1 MLTQKQLEELQS
13 LVDSLQAQGKTNQEI
28 QSIVDDKKAEM
39 LGQNSLDE
47 AKKIEPVTEIA
58 APAAGESDMA
68 LQQENGSSDLQ
79 QYTEK
84 DLQEVEDQFKDWE
97 KTESELQKEIT
108 PEYIKQNFKGEE
120 AWLPAYREWQK
131 NGKNINQTAS
141 FLPEQT
147 KLVIDDKRSED
158 VPFLEKLS
166 SWWNNNLPTMREG
179 MSLKLDKLQTEGAQE
194 FKEQSK
200 KYEAP
205 KFFIGGRASVY
216 GQSGAQALSSFFK
229 AETENKAKELYPQL
243 FEIDPERA
251 IRIVEQ
257 DEEQKYQ
264 KNLSELNKD
273 IVENEEALA
282 KMAVSPGV
290 IASFNSGTGGKT
302 NYEDLFFGILDG
314 TANVAT
320 SAIPGMVAGAAGTV
334 LSGGNPL
341 VGGAAAASVM
351 FAQIAPDFYY
361 NYNLEKAK
369 LLYPELNETE
379 ALNKLSKENE
389 QEFGIP
395 LGLSTLATGLEYLGF
410 KGMTKAISKKIY
422 QKGNRELAK
431 SLMSTRLSK
440 TSTGAA
446 VAETGTE
453 VAQLPVELLNEGLG
467 KNLKGEELTEY
478 VWENFKEQAPEV
490 IAQSLVGSRIFIGG
504 ARGLRKAAKTLRDL
518 APSYT
523 QGTVGNNIADLG
535 VLVQRYEQAAEKFKP
550 SIKKQIDAELA
561 NIKAEIRRGQD
572 IGVKL
577 TDDQVSNIN
586 NIKSEIDASIKKVKD
601 IKLEQELLV
610 KNDSSTDAL
619 QSALEGELS
628 FIKQNNQKLNDIL
641 VEVSKQPDIRNE
653 DGKLK
658 TKKQYSTLQK
668 IYDSA
673 IDPETGTWKSN
684 VVKERAIKEIGDASQ
699 PIIEGITKRIYDR
712 ALPEAKQDYS
722 RNDFQN
728 DVRQEIMTIAS
739 TEYDASKGGLDSY
752 ISNLENLRANRLA
765 NKMLKQTFD
774 ATIEDAKLEQE
785 TILPEVQAFEEAQE
799 KIETHKKLGLKFDT
813 NKIKNILLRNAN
825 PDAKKFKTNIAD
837 DFKLAFKPVIDLFF
851 GKDTKTKKPF
861 SQTVRENAENLY
873 DALTVEGMR
882 KSRDTFKNFGM
893 LIEKDGKLE
902 KAAFNNV
909 GIESLI
915 NYLTDPSVAKNTRSN
930 RQLRFKEAIA
940 VSVASAQAINLLET
954 DTDLQSTYKDI
965 NQLKQEVK
973 NNIVGKNIFEQN
985 NIPDD
990 QKQAYIEIAG
1000 PKINSGNIHKLLNI
1014 PQITIDSKT
1023 DIKAKQ
1029 AQMLDFIK
1037 THKIPSWYLNASQL
1051 QNFGAQSLPR
1061 PTKQSPKYYVL
1072 LDGSTVK
1079 GKFLG
1084 INKNGVH
1091 QYEAPLEFIDEIRPS
1106 RGGLY
1111 NGKRGKAWQ
1120 EAFAAAKKNDKFYT
1134 TPSLKR
1140 VKIPKKIEGNEK
1152 ATKKF
1157 LKENQSQFIKNQE
1170 ASDLMV
1176 EILDN
1181 AVNKNGAPIELAS
1194 LFITGALQ
1202 ATSGWIKISAPIT
1215 HIVDKFEYGTVGQF
1229 AKGIKTVEE
1238 HTPPANIAGLTLI
1251 AMIHF
1256 NQVKQLKPK
1265 WNKNFFQVL
1274 QSKKNDQSFAQNKL
1288 TKSLPEGIS
1297 MLDDNAGIK
1306 RMSAANLDLNKIS
1319 NVTTNKTVAE
1329 EMKVEGPST
1338 PDAIKAA
1345 NEVVTEDK
1353 IEFVIDRA
1361 IAKLTEL
1368 TGTKGFAVDPF
1379 LLLAAKDVSLNVLIG
1394 GLRTVK
1400 ATYKA
1405 GKSLTKA
1412 IDAGYQNVKKYMS
1425 EAEWLE
1431 FARVATQE
1439 IEDVNTPAR
1448 ARLSVYN
1455 EAGVAAVQENV
1466 RKEGEKILADL
1477 GIKTEDLTTDEINSR
1492 LNILRKARTAALDKK
1507 APKKKARVFD
1517 FDDTLAKTES
1527 NVLYLLPDGTEGSLS
1542 ALEFAEQSGE
1552 LAELGAQFD
1561 FSEFDTVKKG
1571 QKGPLAVLAKKLTE
1585 AKGDRDIFVLTARP
1599 AAAAESIQSFL
1610 RSALGIGVPLEN
1622 ITGLGDGKPGAKAFW
1637 MAEKVSE
1644 GYNDI
1649 FFADDAKQNVAAVN
1663 KMLTDLGVKKKVQL
1677 AKETE
1682 TPSLEDGMDNILR
1695 SKKPTRGSFF
1705 RKYNIYVPPGADDFA
1720 GLLYTF
1726 YGKGKLG
1733 ESQMKFFQDNLM
1745 TPFAKGIQA
1754 YESAKV
1760 TLARD
1765 YKELKKRY
1773 KNKKLLKEKV
1783 LEGLYTNE
1791 QAVRAYLYNGA
1802 GYDLGLSKG
1811 DTNDLLAVVASNP
1824 KLKAFADD
1832 LASMTKIPEGYPQIT
1847 EDWLGGNIQTDL
1859 ANVSNKSQRREFLT
1873 EFINN
1878 KEQIFSDQ
1886 NMQLI
1891 KQMHGNDF
1899 TDALKSSLERMTTGV
1914 NRKKGKDK
1922 EFNTAMNWINQSVAN
1937 VMSINIRSAVLQQL
1951 SIVNFM
1957 NWTHNNPFMM
1967 AKAMANVPQFRKDFT
1982 ELFNSTFLVER
1993 RGGLKIEINTAD
2005 LADSEPGNFFLRAQ
2019 KKLLELGFLPTQWGD
2034 SFAISFGGASWYRNR
2049 INQLV
2054 KQGKNETE
2062 AKEQAMLELQEIAE
2076 TSQQSSRADKI
2087 SRQQASEIGRFIL
2100 AFANTPL
2107 QYARETKKATLD
2119 LINRRGDWKTNASKI
2134 VYYGAA
2140 QNIIFSGIQSAL
2152 FSLLLSDDEDDEKE
2166 EKQLN
2171 YFANGVLDGFLRG
2184 MGYAG
2189 ATIAALKNL
2198 GMEYY
2203 EQRKKREAGQRV
2215 YDPALGLI
2223 QAGLTISPPLSKKIG
2238 DIVEAQKFE
2247 NWRQYKNDPFY
2258 QGFAYANYFSALAN
2272 IPADRVFKK
2281 AENLKAIDFDK
2292 NEAWQNLL
2300 LALGWSPYQLN
2311 VDLPRATQTNL
2322 NTKKSGT
2329 KKSGTKKTGTKGNP
2343 LNKKEPLENGVLG
2356 KAHKDGTIQ
2365 VKKGLSPAKRKEV
2378 ITHEK
2383 RHLADMKSGRL
2394 NYDNANVYWDGKAY
2408 PRLQGKK
2415 IMYNGVAYSEG
2426 DTKLPWEKRAN
2437 GLKV

>member
-1 MLTQKQLEELQS
+1 MYKIYRINDQDYHVYPSGEQKFLSENPNAQLIAT
-13 LVDSLQAQGKTNQEI
+13 VGKEQE
-28 QSIVDDKKAEM
+28 D
-39 LGQNSLDE
+39 

-68 LQQENGSSDLQ
+68 LQQEDGSLDLQ

-179 MSLKLDKLQTEGAQE
+179 MSLKLDKLQTEGVQE
-194 FKEQSK
+194 FKKQSK

-216 GQSGAQALSSFFK
+216 GQSGAKALSSFFK
-229 AETENKAKELYPQL
+229 AETENKAKELYPQI
-243 FEIDPERA
+243 FEINPERA
-251 IRIVEQ
+251 IQIVEQ
-257 DEEQKYQ
+257 NEEQKYQ

-410 KGMTKAISKKIY
+410 KGMTKVISKKIY

-431 SLMSTRLSK
+431 SLMSTKLSK

-550 SIKKQIDAELA
+550 SIKKQIDVELA

-577 TDDQVSNIN
+577 TDDQISNIN

-668 IYDSA
+668 IYDNA

-684 VVKERAIKEIGDASQ
+684 VVKERAIKEIGNASQ

-712 ALPEAKQDYS
+712 ALPEAKVGYNRDK
-722 RNDFQN
+722 FQT

-882 KSRDTFKNFGM
+882 KSRNTFKNFGM
-893 LIEKDGKLE
+893 LVERDGKLE
-902 KAAFNNV
+902 KAAFSNV

-954 DTDLQSTYKDI
+954 DADLQSTYKDI

-973 NNIVGKNIFEQN
+973 NNIVGKNIFQQGNLPEGDIITGGKGYYNVILKNYSTKENDLGKTLVINKNNQKNREELKTWFKEMAKFFPREFFELSAGSFNKSSQRFAFNNVNDYNEFLNSTEFAKNDFNGNWQN
-985 NIPDD
+985 FKRFKYEDLNKTP
-990 QKQAYIEIAG
+990 E
-1000 PKINSGNIHKLLNI
+1000 KINSAIKKYKADWANISKQQETNMNVLEYVAKKFEAMVASDINNAKYIATFLQTATNSQDHILRMAAPLKAYSNNLSKGMMREEHTMPSSLVGN
-1014 PQITIDSKT
+1014 
-1023 DIKAKQ
+1023 
-1029 AQMLDFIK
+1029 
-1037 THKIPSWYLNASQL
+1037 Y
-1051 QNFGAQSLPR
+1051 
-1061 PTKQSPKYYVL
+1061 L
-1072 LDGSTVK
+1072 LDAILSGNVDSV
-1079 GKFLG
+1079 FPG
-1084 INKNGVH
+1084 IRKNYFQVALNKNDDNKLKPV
-1091 QYEAPLEFIDEIRPS
+1091 
-1106 RGGLY
+1106 GL
-1111 NGKRGKAWQ
+1111 
-1120 EAFAAAKKNDKFYT
+1120 
-1134 TPSLKR
+1134 
-1140 VKIPKKIEGNEK
+1140 NEK
-1152 ATKKF
+1152 MPEGWT
-1157 LKENQSQFIKNQE
+1157 L
-1170 ASDLMV
+1170 
-1176 EILDN
+1176 LDN
-1181 AVNKNGAPIELAS
+1181 AWARYFNKD
-1194 LFITGALQ
+1194 
-1202 ATSGWIKISAPIT
+1202 
-1215 HIVDKFEYGTVGQF
+1215 V
-1229 AKGIKTVEE
+1229 
-1238 HTPPANIAGLTLI
+1238 
-1251 AMIHF
+1251 
-1256 NQVKQLKPK
+1256 NQVNGGIDP
-1265 WNKNFFQVL
+1265 NSIVFFEN
-1274 QSKKNDQSFAQNKL
+1274 S
-1288 TKSLPEGIS
+1288 
-1297 MLDDNAGIK
+1297 
-1306 RMSAANLDLNKIS
+1306 
-1319 NVTTNKTVAE
+1319 KTVAE
-1329 EMKVEGPST
+1329 EFNVGFDGTIT
-1338 PDAIKAA
+1338 PDIKKIQQDGVAEQA
-1345 NEVVTEDK
+1345 DK
-1353 IEFVIDRA
+1353 VEFVIDRA

-1439 IEDVNTPAR
+1439 IEDVNTPAK

-1477 GIKTEDLTTDEINSR
+1477 GIKTENLTTDEINNR
-1492 LNILRKARTAALDKK
+1492 LNVLRKARTAALDKK

-1517 FDDTLAKTES
+1517 FDDTLAKTKS

-1585 AKGDRDIFVLTARP
+1585 AKGDRDVFVLTARP

-1705 RKYNIYVPPGADDFA
+1705 RRYNIYVPPGADDFA

-1783 LEGLYTNE
+1783 LDGLYTNE

-1811 DTNDLLAVVASNP
+1811 DANDLLAVVASNP

-1982 ELFNSTFLVER
+1982 ELFNSTFLTER

-2311 VDLPRATQTNL
+2311 IE
-2322 NTKKSGT
+2322 TKKPVKEKKKK
-2329 KKSGTKKTGTKGNP
+2329 KKSTTP
-2343 LNKKEPLENGVLG
+2343 IFKKESLPKGVLG

-2365 VKKGLSPAKRKEV
+2365 VKEGLSPAKRKEV
-2378 ITHEK
+2378 IAHEK

>member
-1 MLTQKQLEELQS
+1 MLTQEQLEELQS

-68 LQQENGSSDLQ
+68 LQQEDGSSDLQ

-120 AWLPAYREWQK
+120 AWLPAYKEWQK

-166 SWWNNNLPTMREG
+166 SWWNNNLPTMQEG

-243 FEIDPERA
+243 FEINPERA

-550 SIKKQIDAELA
+550 SIKKQIDVELA
-561 NIKAEIRRGQD
+561 NIKAEIRKGQD

-610 KNDSSTDAL
+610 KNDSSTDTL

-668 IYDSA
+668 IYDNA

-712 ALPEAKQDYS
+712 ALPEAKVGYNRDK
-722 RNDFQN
+722 FQT

-813 NKIKNILLRNAN
+813 NKIKNILLRNAD

-893 LIEKDGKLE
+893 LVEKDGKLE
-902 KAAFNNV
+902 KAAFSNV

-940 VSVASAQAINLLET
+940 VSVASAQAVNLLET
-954 DTDLQSTYKDI
+954 DADLQSTYKDI

-973 NNIVGKNIFEQN
+973 NNIVGKNIFQKSNLLTEEDFNKYEAGGWSSIAFENKIERLLTKNEDDRAAMQNWAATELPKYFSKTALQKIAASFSNGPRAYAKGNWWFATAQDLLNSVDANQKFAPESENINIALTKQGYGKNFIN
-985 NIPDD
+985 NIFGTKEHKEFNKKKIQGLKEIFLTFEKMIKDNPDNA
-990 QKQAYIEIAG
+990 KFILAT
-1000 PKINSGNIHKLLNI
+1000 L
-1014 PQITIDSKT
+1014 SKT
-1023 DIKAKQ
+1023 SGHQ
-1029 AQMLDFIK
+1029 
-1037 THKIPSWYLNASQL
+1037 NA
-1051 QNFGAQSLPR
+1051 FVRIAAPI
-1061 PTKQSPKYYVL
+1061 
-1072 LDGSTVK
+1072 
-1079 GKFLG
+1079 KFLS
-1084 INKNGVH
+1084 K
-1091 QYEAPLEFIDEIRPS
+1091 
-1106 RGGLY
+1106 
-1111 NGKRGKAWQ
+1111 
-1120 EAFAAAKKNDKFYT
+1120 
-1134 TPSLKR
+1134 
-1140 VKIPKKIEGNEK
+1140 
-1152 ATKKF
+1152 
-1157 LKENQSQFIKNQE
+1157 
-1170 ASDLMV
+1170 
-1176 EILDN
+1176 
-1181 AVNKNGAPIELAS
+1181 
-1194 LFITGALQ
+1194 ITG
-1202 ATSGWIKISAPIT
+1202 
-1215 HIVDKFEYGTVGQF
+1215 
-1229 AKGIKTVEE
+1229 KTVEE
-1238 HTPPANIAGLTLI
+1238 HTMPASIVAKYLFQKAIKGEINTS
-1251 AMIHF
+1251 F
-1256 NQVKQLKPK
+1256 NPIEKNYFQGQLLE
-1265 WNKNFFQVL
+1265 V
-1274 QSKKNDQSFAQNKL
+1274 DDNKL
-1288 TKSLPEGIS
+1288 VGKGFNYKSLLPVGWKVTDNVWARYFNKFVSNTNGGINPNNYV
-1297 MLDDNAGIK
+1297 LENG
-1306 RMSAANLDLNKIS
+1306 
-1319 NVTTNKTVAE
+1319 KTIAE
-1329 EMKVEGPST
+1329 EFNVGFDGAIT
-1338 PDAIKAA
+1338 PDVKKVQQQGI
-1345 NEVVTEDK
+1345 EEQTDK

-1439 IEDVNTPAR
+1439 IEDINTPAR
-1448 ARLSVYN
+1448 ARLAVYN
-1455 EAGVAAVQENV
+1455 EVGVAAAQENI
-1466 RKEGEKILADL
+1466 RKGSEKLLSDL
-1477 GIKTEDLTTDEINSR
+1477 GVSTEGLSTSEINDK
-1492 LNILRKARTAALDKK
+1492 LNTLRKARVAALNKK
-1507 APKKKARVFD
+1507 APAKKARVFD
-1517 FDDTLAKTES
+1517 FDDTLATSKS
-1527 NVLYLLPDGTEGSLS
+1527 NVLYTLPDGTEGSLS
-1542 ALEFAEQSGE
+1542 ATDFATRSGE
-1552 LAELGAQFD
+1552 LMEAGAEFD
-1561 FSEFDTVKKG
+1561 FSEFSQVKEGK
-1571 QKGPLAVLAKKLTE
+1571 KGPLAVLAKKLTE
-1585 AKGDRDIFVLTARP
+1585 AKGDRDVFVLTARP
-1599 AAAAESIQSFL
+1599 ADAAGPIQSFL
-1610 RSALGIGVPLEN
+1610 RSALGISIPIEN

-1637 MAEKVSE
+1637 MAEKVAE

-1663 KMLTDLGVKKKVQL
+1663 KMLTDLGVKKKVQV

-1695 SKKPTRGSFF
+1695 SKKPTKGSFF
-1705 RKYNIYVPPGADDFA
+1705 RRYNIYVPPGADDFA

-1783 LEGLYTNE
+1783 LDGLYTNE

-1802 GYDLGLSKG
+1802 GYDLGINKA

-1982 ELFNSTFLVER
+1982 ELFNSTFLTER

-2311 VDLPRATQTNL
+2311 VDLPQATQTNL

-2329 KKSGTKKTGTKGNP
+2329 KKSGTKKSGTKGNP

-2365 VKKGLSPAKRKEV
+2365 VKKGLSPAKKKEV